1 MRRMST
7 RPIWRASNS
16 RQQRDRSLP
25 GAGVEKAVLGARAD
39 PAAQQ
44 GWTLLFDGPRLQIGQ
59 DTNRSKNL
67 LRRCGGK
74 QAQTK

>member
-1 MRRMST
+1 MST
-7 RPIWRASNS
+7 CPNLAKPVIAAGSATARY
-16 RQQRDRSLP
+16 P

-44 GWTLLFDGPRLQIGQ
+44 GWTLLSDGPRLQIGQ